1 MSSLYEQI
9 KADLGY
15 LKLDAA
21 AGVFATLAEQAK
33 LEDWSHIEFLARL
46 VAEQATADRDRRLAA
61 RLRYARFPYRRSI
74 NDFDYEF
81 QPSVDRKLVEDLA
94 TLRFIDENRPILLL
108 GQPGC
113 GKTHL
118 AVALATIAV
127 EAGYRG
133 YFTTA
138 DNLCR
143 TLVRASIEGNLAS
156 KMKTFTAPTVLVID
170 DVGLLPIGGTEA
182 CRGVLPSRQHPLR
195 PRPPHQVGQRL
206 ERPRLDVVKHL
217 PNPLLHPRARVL
229 THPAETGSTRAGL
242 DPVDHDL
249 NRNQRARRQRPS
261 KAVNATRPMQRNA
274 QVHRIASPVRRW
286 HGDVQRV
293 RLQIRR
299 KPSNSLARS
308 PSRSRNSGHSANTRH
323 NAATVARSRPSNVT
337 RSAGDVHVCTAMGL
351 PPP

>member
-21 AGVFATLAEQAK
+21 AGVFATLAEEAK
-33 LEDWSHIEFLARL
+33 IEDWSHIEFLARL

-61 RLRYARFPYRRSI
+61 RLRYARFPHRRSI
-74 NDFDYEF
+74 DDFDYEF

-94 TLRFIDENRPILLL
+94 TLRFIEENRPVLFL

-118 AVALATIAV
+118 AVALATIAD

-156 KMKTFTAPTVLVID
+156 KMKSFTAPTVLVID

-182 CRGVLPSRQHPLR
+182 SAVFF
-195 PRPPHQVGQRL
+195 QV
-206 ERPRLDVVKHL
+206 V
-217 PNPLLHPRARVL
+217 
-229 THPAETGSTRAGL
+229 
-242 DPVDHDL
+242 
-249 NRNQRARRQRPS
+249 
-261 KAVNATRPMQRNA
+261 
-274 QVHRIASPVRRW
+274 
-286 HGDVQRV
+286 
-293 RLQIRR
+293 
-299 KPSNSLARS
+299 
-308 PSRSRNSGHSANTRH
+308 NTRYEKGHPTIVTTNRGLPDWGTIFGDTVVAAAVLDRLMH
-323 NAATVARSRPSNVT
+323 NAIVFNIKGPSWRLREHNGLEIATTNPTERRSS
-337 RSAGDVHVCTAMGL
+337 
-351 PPP
+351 